1 MTKDRN
7 EMRNV
12 ILIGMPGVGKSSIGV
27 VLAKNMGYRFLDSDL
42 VIQETEGKL
51 LHELIEENGT
61 EGFLAIE
68 DRINASIETEKAV
81 IATGGSAVY
90 GAKAMEH
97 FREMGTI
104 VYLYLP
110 YEELAERLGDLHQR
124 GVALRA
130 GQTLQELLEER
141 TPLYEKYAEMTVDCS
156 NKPIREIVAEITEK
170 LRSAEG

>member
-110 YEELAERLGDLHQR
+110 YKELAERLGDLHQR